1 MLQDIEKR
9 KRTRIEELEA
19 EVKRLKETNQ
29 KLTKL
34 CKAYK
39 AQASQAGQYKT
50 KPLKQTTIAL
60 TNRSLLD
67 ERTLPGESVLDPR
80 LDDESQSEED
90 SEEAA
95 EKEQNAVK

>member
-39 AQASQAGQYKT
+39 AQASQVVQYKT